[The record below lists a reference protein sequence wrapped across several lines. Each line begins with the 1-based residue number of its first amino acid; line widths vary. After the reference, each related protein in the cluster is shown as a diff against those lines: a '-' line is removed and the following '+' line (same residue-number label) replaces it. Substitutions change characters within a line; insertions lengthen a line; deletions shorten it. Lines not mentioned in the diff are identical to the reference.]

1 MREKGT
7 LILGIGNPI
16 LSDDGVGIQIARK
29 LKEARPGLEIEETNE
44 APIVLLDYL
53 VGYDKLIVVDSI
65 QTGHGRPGELYKL
78 KLEDLKTAADGTSSH
93 GIDIATAF
101 EVGRNLGCK
110 MPGAVNIYAVE
121 VMDNEN
127 FSERCT
133 AEVEKEIPSI
143 VTRIIREEKL

>member
-1 MREKGT
+1 MRETGT

-29 LKEARPGLEIEETNE
+29 LQEARPDIEIEETNE
-44 APIVLLDYL
+44 AAIVLLDYL
-53 VGYDKLIVVDSI
+53 IGYEKLVIVDSI
-65 QTGHGRPGELYKL
+65 QTGQGRPGELYKL
-78 KLEDLKTAADGTSSH
+78 KLEDLKTAADATSSH

-101 EVGRNLGCK
+101 SVGRSLGCE
-110 MPGAVNIYAVE
+110 MPRTVNIYAVE
-121 VMDNEN
+121 VRDNET

-143 VTRIIREEKL
+143 VARIITEEML